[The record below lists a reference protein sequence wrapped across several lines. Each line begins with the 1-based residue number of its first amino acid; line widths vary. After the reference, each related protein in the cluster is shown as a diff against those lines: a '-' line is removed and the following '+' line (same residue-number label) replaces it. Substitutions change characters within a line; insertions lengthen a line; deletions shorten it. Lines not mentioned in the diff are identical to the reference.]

1 MTENLFAGQT
11 AVQAKSDILLLIKPK
26 KKHALAGISCVTN
39 PDTIILGG
47 EFCKIG
53 KPAMDGIVRAFKKYV
68 FYANENI
75 KFYFADLDTDACI
88 CGAFKYVLEN

>member
-1 MTENLFAGQT
+1 
-11 AVQAKSDILLLIKPK
+11 
-26 KKHALAGISCVTN
+26 
-39 PDTIILGG
+39 
-47 EFCKIG
+47 
-53 KPAMDGIVRAFKKYV
+53 MDGIVRAFKKYV